1 MYFQGLMPTRV
12 KKTVAKHE
20 MERRRFNEEI
30 NVVQKEMGNYLHYY
44 KDIVIPNIEKELKS
58 FMSQFLNGVLMSR
71 SFLRVFHH
79 I

>member
-1 MYFQGLMPTRV
+1 
-12 KKTVAKHE
+12 

-30 NVVQKEMGNYLHYY
+30 DVVKKEMGNYLHYY

-58 FMSQFLNGVLMSR
+58 FTSQFLNGMLMSNLSMTR
-71 SFLRVFHH
+71 QEEISKKY